1 MENERIRGNLS
12 MGEEFE
18 NEEMVTAAM
27 QIIMNAGDARPKVKD
42 ALKLG
47 KAFDFENAGAKMEE
61 ARKCIAQAHHAQTD
75 IIQSEAGGKKY
86 EFSLLFA
93 HAQDTLMTIMSE
105 IQMADEMLD
114 ILKII
119 SEK

>member
-1 MENERIRGNLS
+1 

-27 QIIMNAGDARPKVKD
+27 QIIMNAGDARLKVKD

-105 IQMADEMLD
+105 LNLAKELIAFFEIMNK
-114 ILKII
+114 KIE
-119 SEK
+119 EK